1 MNKKQKLQVSLTVFG
16 VVYIIFLL
24 LSPGWR
30 ASKILGL
37 ISIVATVMALYGSY
51 RAEEKKKILTSNEN
65 NKRHFSDCLRH
76 PMGACR

>member
-24 LSPGWR
+24 LSPGWG

-37 ISIVATVMALYGSY
+37 ISIVATVMALYLSY
-51 RAEEKKKILTSNEN
+51 RAEEKKKGTD
-65 NKRHFSDCLRH
+65 K
-76 PMGACR
+76 